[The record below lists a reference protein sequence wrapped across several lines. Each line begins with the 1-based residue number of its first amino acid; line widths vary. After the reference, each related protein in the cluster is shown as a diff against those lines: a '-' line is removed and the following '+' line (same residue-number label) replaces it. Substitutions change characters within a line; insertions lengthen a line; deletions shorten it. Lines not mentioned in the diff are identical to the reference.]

1 VASARR
7 VGVASYSVVLRALRR
22 VENTEISPEAL
33 SKTYPIE
40 LFTAFFRNEV
50 GFESCLKEAMKEL
63 GLISNMARKVKPL
76 EGLPEGLRDLLL
88 VRAFEIHLNRMIGII
103 AWLYKT
109 KTPPRRPLIEKIE
122 KAVNLPPELACE
134 LLRDEVEAAK
144 NKKRLSS
151 RVVKISLLMGM
162 KAYLFWNRYYGLTI
176 PREPEP
182 ELEYSESYQPCLA
195 HELASSF

>member
-1 VASARR
+1 VT
-7 VGVASYSVVLRALRR
+7 SYSVVLRALRR
-22 VENTEISPEAL
+22 VENAEISPEAL

-40 LFTAFFRNEV
+40 LFTAFFRGEV
-50 GFESCLKEAMKEL
+50 GYEACLKQAMKEL
-63 GLISNMARKVKPL
+63 GLISDMAKKVKPL
-76 EGLPEGLRDLLL
+76 EELPEGLRDLLL
-88 VRAFEIHLNRMIGII
+88 VRAFEVYLRRMIGII

-134 LLRDEVEAAK
+134 LLRDEVELARS
-144 NKKRLSS
+144 KKSLNS

-176 PREPEP
+176 PRKKEPEP
-182 ELEYSESYQPCLA
+182 KPPENYEPVYQPCLA
-195 HELASSF
+195 FEISSGL

>member
-1 VASARR
+1 MSKIIGIDLGTTNSCVAVIEGGEPVIIPNPEGGRTTP
-7 VGVASYSVVLRALRR
+7 SVVAFKDGEKLVGTLAKRQAVSMPDRTVRSIKRKMGQNYR
-22 VENTEISPEAL
+22 VKIGDKEYSPQEISAMIL
-33 SKTYPIE
+33 RK
-40 LFTAFFRNEV
+40 
-50 GFESCLKEAMKEL
+50 LKEDAEAYL
-63 GLISNMARKVKPL
+63 G
-76 EGLPEGLRDLLL
+76 
-88 VRAFEIHLNRMIGII
+88 
-103 AWLYKT
+103 
-109 KTPPRRPLIEKIE
+109 EKIE